1 MSRVLLACG
10 GTGGHIAPGI
20 ALAQRLTDDGHACV
34 LVVSRKTVDARM
46 TADYPQF
53 TFVAGRGRGFGPGW
67 INRLLFLPAL
77 VASIGSSLRLLRG
90 FRPDVLVCFGGF
102 MSVGPALACWLR
114 GIPVIVHESNRRPGK
129 AVRLIARFARAL
141 HLPAGV
147 RLEGIPLK
155 RQHDSGF
162 PVRKE
167 IRPSAKEVARKT
179 LGFPTTGKL
188 LLVAGGSQGS
198 RALTKW
204 VETQL
209 AEISV
214 RGLHVL
220 CLTGPGGRGGEV
232 RAGSSVVRFLPFCN
246 QMGLA
251 YSAAD
256 LAITRAGA
264 GTLAELAAC
273 RTPAI
278 LVPFPFAADDHQTA
292 NAQYFVETGAALLVP
307 EGDLLDA
314 TALIYDRLSNNSAL
328 AEMRNALALADAD
341 NRWDELFQETVQLAR
356 NPRAPAA

>member
-10 GTGGHIAPGI
+10 GTGGHLAPGI
-20 ALAQRLTDDGHACV
+20 ALAQRLTDEGHECL
-34 LVVSRKTVDARM
+34 LVVSSKAVDARM
-46 TADYPQF
+46 TADYPRLK
-53 TFVAGRGRGFGPGW
+53 FVAGRGRGFGPGW

-77 VASIGSSLRLLRG
+77 CASIGSSLRLLRG

-129 AVRLIARFARAL
+129 AVRLIARFARSL
-141 HLPAGV
+141 HLPTGV
-147 RLEGIPLK
+147 RLEGVPLD

-179 LGFPTTGKL
+179 LGFPSSGKL

-204 VETQL
+204 VEAQL
-209 AEISV
+209 EEISV

-232 RAGSSVVRFLPFCN
+232 RAGDSVVRFLPFCN
-246 QMGLA
+246 QMGVA

-256 LAITRAGA
+256 LAMTRAGA

-292 NAQYFVETGAALLVP
+292 NARHFAQTGAALLVP
-307 EGDLLDA
+307 EGELFEA
-314 TALIYDRLSNNSAL
+314 TANIYDRLLNNAAL
-328 AEMRNALALADAD
+328 AEMRDALALADAA
-341 NRWDELFQETVQLAR
+341 NRWEELFQETVQLAR
-356 NPRAPAA
+356 PPRASAG

>member
-34 LVVSRKTVDARM
+34 LVVSRKSVDARM
-46 TADYPQF
+46 TADYQQF

-114 GIPVIVHESNRRPGK
+114 RIPVIVHESNRRPGK

-167 IRPSAKEVARKT
+167 IRPSAREVARKT

-204 VETQL
+204 VESQL
-209 AEISV
+209 AEISG

-232 RAGSSVVRFLPFCN
+232 RTGSSVVRFLPFCN
-246 QMGLA
+246 QMGLGRRLSHNA
-251 YSAAD
+251 GGRRYFGGTGGVPDASNFG
-256 LAITRAGA
+256 AIPICGRRPSNGQCAVFCRYWCRAAGA
-264 GTLAELAAC
+264 GGRSLGRHGL
-273 RTPAI
+273 
-278 LVPFPFAADDHQTA
+278 
-292 NAQYFVETGAALLVP
+292 
-307 EGDLLDA
+307 DLRPSL
-314 TALIYDRLSNNSAL
+314 
-328 AEMRNALALADAD
+328 
-341 NRWDELFQETVQLAR
+341 Q
-356 NPRAPAA
+356 